1 MCRKKEN
8 GKNRKL
14 AFHGFGIKNHDWRVK
29 TFKNRKGCNTRIK
42 DGEGGGLRFCV
53 VLQLLVDDVA
63 VDVAADF
70 NVVDVGPI
78 KDRQP
83 FGNDLFDKA
92 DVFLDAGTAH
102 DAVVTVLD
110 LPDQRHQRQDA
121 LLLRHEDAADDAG
134 DLRQNFGHS
143 LTLDLFRIHRHL
155 LLGFGGFA
163 SSNLLCNKCQL
174 TVPTKSTV

>member
-1 MCRKKEN
+1 
-8 GKNRKL
+8 L

-29 TFKNRKGCNTRIK
+29 TFKNWKRCNTRIK
-42 DGEGGGLRFCV
+42 DRGDGGLKFSV
-53 VLQLLVDDVA
+53 VLQLLIDDVA
-63 VDVAADF
+63 VHVAADF
-70 NVVDVGPI
+70 DVVDVGPI
-78 KDRQP
+78 QDRQP
-83 FGNDLFDKA
+83 LGNDFFDKA
-92 DVFLDAGTAH
+92 DVLFDAGTAH

-143 LTLDLFRIHRHL
+143 LPLDLFRIHRHL

-163 SSNLLCNKCQL
+163 SSNLM
-174 TVPTKSTV
+174 